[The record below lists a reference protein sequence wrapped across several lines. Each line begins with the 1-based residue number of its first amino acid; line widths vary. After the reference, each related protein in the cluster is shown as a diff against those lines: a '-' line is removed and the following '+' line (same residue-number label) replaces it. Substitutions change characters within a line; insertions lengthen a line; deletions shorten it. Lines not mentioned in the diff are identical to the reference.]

1 MPLKSIKQV
10 LPLWVDM
17 EVMAMKVYATLL
29 KAPELEPHPHMQ
41 FSVLLQ
47 TTPSFFAEDT
57 VSPTDKA
64 VIYLGVNKNQI
75 WLQETTTQKTNMNVH
90 WRVFLK
96 LGYKITLD
104 WLICH

>member
-1 MPLKSIKQV
+1 
-10 LPLWVDM
+10 M

-57 VSPTDKA
+57 S
-64 VIYLGVNKNQI
+64 
-75 WLQETTTQKTNMNVH
+75 
-90 WRVFLK
+90 
-96 LGYKITLD
+96 
-104 WLICH
+104 